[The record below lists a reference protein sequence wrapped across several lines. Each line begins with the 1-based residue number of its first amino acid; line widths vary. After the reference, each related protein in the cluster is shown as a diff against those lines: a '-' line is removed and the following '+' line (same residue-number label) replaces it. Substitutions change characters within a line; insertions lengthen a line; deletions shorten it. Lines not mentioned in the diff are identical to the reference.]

1 MAKKIKDL
9 KLHDQVEINGRIH
22 EYIGVQKIRI
32 KGLGLVEKVIF
43 ANSEIGDKHFDK
55 RVLNADLKEKDGQ
68 IFYKP

>member
-9 KLHDQVEINGRIH
+9 KLQDSVEINGRMH
-22 EYIGVQKIRI
+22 EYRGVQKIRI
-32 KGLGLVEKVIF
+32 KGLGLVEKVVF
-43 ANSEIGDKHFDK
+43 ANSEIGDKHFDL

>member
-1 MAKKIKDL
+1 MKIKDL
-9 KLHDQVEINGRIH
+9 KLNDQVEINGRIH
-22 EYIGVQKIRI
+22 EYRGIQKIRI

-68 IFYKP
+68 IIYKP